1 MIGHILVAAIDLEE
15 DGPLSVVCLGG
26 LPSLDYLDLIRVIDE
41 DAHGGANC
49 GQLVGEGGEICDL
62 VRRHG
67 ESIKD
72 LDYVRDNTQRSSKI
86 RDKMERPY
94 ILDCSVCHQAGTKDL
109 TDFHYGGDD
118 DGVGLIR
125 GGVQLKPSSLW
136 GLQGR

>member
-62 VRRHG
+62 VRRHRQP
-67 ESIKD
+67 IKYLYD
-72 LDYVRDNTQRSSKI
+72 VSGQT
-86 RDKMERPY
+86 ER
-94 ILDCSVCHQAGTKDL
+94 
-109 TDFHYGGDD
+109 
-118 DGVGLIR
+118 
-125 GGVQLKPSSLW
+125 
-136 GLQGR
+136 